1 MSAELLDKFVG
12 RNKKDTAYIM
22 QYLAC
27 AWMAALLFYTTPAFA
42 ANFGGPDAV
51 ENTIEADAST
61 KPAAV
66 EERLLDNWFD
76 WKAGIQKD
84 HGISLGI
91 DYTPVYLRSSEN
103 GASGD
108 NSASSGMV
116 RFFGSWDLVGRGTK
130 DTGALIWKVEHRHKY
145 SDISPQSFGF
155 DQGYIGLIEP
165 PFSDEGGRWTN
176 LFWRQR
182 LNDGTATI
190 TAGLLDATDYLNL
203 YSLTSPWTGFMNFAF
218 STGSQTMFIPNDATT
233 GIAGATMLG
242 DNYYVIAG
250 IVNAYTDPTRPFDT
264 FDDFFSEREHF
275 TSLELGW
282 APSQGQIFFES
293 THLTYWHVDASVP
306 AGTPGGWGL
315 AFNYTKSLKNNTFKP
330 FLRGGYAD
338 DGGTLLQKSLNIG
351 FGYNTFDGRDELG
364 VGAQWG
370 QPNENSFGPNL
381 KDQYVFEV
389 FYRFQLAQQ
398 LAITPDIQ
406 YLIDP
411 ALNPNHDSLWVLGLR
426 ARLAL

>member
-1 MSAELLDKFVG
+1 MSKINSYINLQVG
-12 RNKKDTAYIM
+12 LSLHVCLATALM
-22 QYLAC
+22 
-27 AWMAALLFYTTPAFA
+27 LFANVSVA

-51 ENTIEADAST
+51 ENTIESDAAS

-66 EERLLDNWFD
+66 EERFLDGWFD
-76 WKAGIQKD
+76 WKSGLQKD
-84 HGISLGI
+84 HAISLGI
-91 DYTPVYLRSSEN
+91 DYTPVFLRSSEN

-130 DTGALIWKVEHRHKY
+130 DTGAVVWKVEHRHKY
-145 SDISPQSFGF
+145 TDVAPQSFGF

-176 LFWRQR
+176 FYWRQR
-182 LNDGTATI
+182 LNGGNATVL
-190 TAGLLDATDYLNL
+190 AGLLDVTDFLNL

-233 GIAGATMLG
+233 GLAGATMLN
-242 DNYYVIAG
+242 DNIYVMASIA
-250 IVNAYTDPTRPFDT
+250 NAYTDPTKPLDT
-264 FDDFFSEREHF
+264 FSDFFSEREYF
-275 TSLELGW
+275 TSFELGW
-282 APSQGQIFFES
+282 APSKDMIFFENA
-293 THLTYWHVDASVP
+293 HLTYWHVDESVP

-315 AFNYTKSLKNNTFKP
+315 AFNYSKSLNDNTLKP
-330 FLRGGYAD
+330 FVRGGYAK
-338 DGGTLLQKSLNIG
+338 DGGTLMQKSLGAG
-351 FGYNTFDGRDELG
+351 FGYNTFGGRDELG
-364 VGAQWG
+364 VGVNWG

-381 KDQYVFEV
+381 DDQYVIETY
-389 FYRFQLAQQ
+389 YRYQLTQQ

-406 YLIDP
+406 LLIDP
-411 ALNPNHDSLWVLGLR
+411 AQNPNHDRLWVFGLR